1 MKRLLVVDDDV
12 RNLQILENLLKEE
25 NYQVFLAKDAEGAL
39 TTLAQTA
46 IDLILLDIVMPQV
59 DGFEICR
66 MLKEKED
73 TGNIPVIFITGRRD
87 TDSIAR
93 GFELGASD
101 YIPKPFSA
109 VELLARIKTHLKLKD
124 YQENLE
130 KLVRE
135 RTRELEREI
144 RQRVRFEKDLE
155 STNSKLRRLMQDN
168 LHLLASVVELR
179 DPFTA
184 GHQEN
189 VTRLAARIAQD
200 LKLDQDMIDG
210 ITVAAMIHD
219 IGKIKV
225 PLEILTKGGKLLD
238 LEMEIVKIHPRV
250 GYELLKDIEFPWPVA
265 ETVLQHHERLD
276 GSGYPTGLKAAEI
289 IYPAQVL
296 AVADVVEA
304 ITYHRPYRA
313 GLGLETALEE
323 IKQNQNTLY
332 DPQIVQSCLE
342 LFRSGD
348 FQF

>member
-1 MKRLLVVDDDV
+1 MKRLLVVDDDE
-12 RNLQILENLLKEE
+12 RNLQILDNLLREE
-25 NYQVFLAKDAEGAL
+25 NYQVFLANDAEGAL
-39 TTLAQTA
+39 NILAQTA

-66 MLKEKED
+66 MLKERED
-73 TGNIPVIFITGRRD
+73 TSNIPVIFITGRKD
-87 TDSIAR
+87 TDSIAS

-109 VELLARIKTHLKLKD
+109 VELLARIRTHLKLKD

-144 RQRVRFEKDLE
+144 RQRLRFEKDLE
-155 STNSKLRRLMQDN
+155 KSNSRLRKLMQDN

-189 VTRLAARIAQD
+189 VTRLATRIAQD

-225 PLEILTKGGKLLD
+225 PLEILNKGGKLLD

-265 ETVLQHHERLD
+265 QTVLQHHERLD
-276 GSGYPTGLKAAEI
+276 GTGYPDGLTAEDI

-304 ITYHRPYRA
+304 IAYHRPYRA
-313 GLGLETALEE
+313 GLGLETALDE
-323 IKQNQNTLY
+323 INQNQGILY
-332 DPQIVQSCLE
+332 DSQIVQSCQE
-342 LFRSGD
+342 LFRSGN